1 MIQYIAMQVSVIIPT
16 LNAGSLLKDLLSGL
30 LVQDPAPSEIIII
43 DSSSEDNTR
52 VIAQQYGA
60 KVILLPGKTFD
71 HGKTRNRAAAEARG
85 DILVFMTQDAL
96 PADNHL
102 LATLTVP
109 LRKPSVA
116 AAYGRHRPR
125 PDASPLEVFARRFNY
140 PDEPSEKCRDDIPA
154 LGIKTFFFSNVCS
167 AIRKELF
174 LEAGMF
180 PEGIRSNEDMVIA
193 AKLIMGGYR
202 IAYVPGATVIHSHRT
217 SLLRQFS
224 RYYNIASS
232 LRNNRWILEHA
243 RPEGEGA
250 RFLKEQVR
258 FVLGQRKYAWL
269 PYILLESLAKYAGYR
284 TGLLTG

>member
-52 VIAQQYGA
+52 LIAEQYGT
-60 KVILLPGKTFD
+60 KVILLPGGTFD
-71 HGKTRNRAAAEARG
+71 HGRTRNRAAAEARG

-109 LRKPSVA
+109 FRKPSVA
-116 AAYGRHRPR
+116 AAYGRHIPR

-140 PDEPSEKCRDDIPA
+140 PDEPSEKCRDDIPT